1 MNRLPPDKAGQLSR
15 LHTVGL
21 LLIGQCLLMLG
32 MAHGQTPQGTGQAVA
47 DDRRSG
53 LFYMSPAARS
63 LQLDEGQNPAML
75 AVAQGRALWH
85 TPAAQAGQSCA
96 SCHGEL
102 DQSMR
107 AVAAR
112 YPAWDERL
120 GRVLSLRDRLSSCRV
135 EHQQAPAWPRESSQA
150 LALEAAVSLASR
162 GSLIRVP
169 DHAPLDELQRAGERL
184 WRQPFGQLA
193 LSCAQCHDDLA
204 GQRLG
209 GSPIPQAHPT
219 AYPVYRL
226 QWEAVGSL
234 ERRIRGCLTG
244 VRAEPFPAGDGA
256 YLALEAYLM
265 RRAAGMPLEGPGVRP

>member
-1 MNRLPPDKAGQLSR
+1 MISHLYGKAGRIRR
-15 LHTVGL
+15 LQTLGL
-21 LLIGQCLLMLG
+21 LLIGQCLLMSA
-32 MAHGQTPQGTGQAVA
+32 MAREQIPPSSGQAGT

-53 LFYMSPAARS
+53 LQYMSPAARA
-63 LQLDEGQNPAML
+63 LQLDDGQNPAML

-85 TPAAQAGQSCA
+85 TRAPQAGQSCA

-102 DQSMR
+102 DQAMSG
-107 AVAAR
+107 VAAR

-120 GRVLSLRDRLSSCRV
+120 GRALSLRDRLMNCRA
-135 EHQQAPAWPRESSQA
+135 EHQQAPAWPRESSQV

-162 GSLIRVP
+162 GALIRAPDQVP
-169 DHAPLDELQRAGERL
+169 LSDLQRAGERL

-204 GQRLG
+204 GRRLG

-226 QWEAVGSL
+226 QWESVGSI

-244 VRAEPFPAGDGA
+244 IRAEPFPAGDGA